1 MALMAT
7 MTLNQKSK
15 VERRYKAPWGERRNK
30 EIEIGS
36 YRPLIRFSA
45 SLSSLASPM
54 TVILFPCCTENR
66 SGLLINSTLRR
77 SRHITALI
85 TAETVQINSTTPS
98 LQNPYYCGLLW
109 LWNTEVT
116 FTLTP
121 LATPFNL
128 NWMNVVWRHNR
139 DFQACFY
146 YPRMFSRSQAQ
157 IYGEGEK
164 VRSTYC
170 ALSCVRGK
178 RLFYQHSSI
187 NLSYSYTWQVSKVW
201 ETSNLILDSI
211 VKEEQH
217 LPSLS
222 RTLPPWPR
230 IC

>member
-7 MTLNQKSK
+7 MRLNQKI
-15 VERRYKAPWGERRNK
+15 KASWGERRNK
-30 EIEIGS
+30 GIEIGS

-45 SLSSLASPM
+45 LSSLASPM
-54 TVILFPCCTENR
+54 TVILFPCCTEKR

-85 TAETVQINSTTPS
+85 TAETVQINSTTHS

-128 NWMNVVWRHNR
+128 NWMNVVRRHNR

-157 IYGEGEK
+157 IYGEGAK
-164 VRSTYC
+164 VQG
-170 ALSCVRGK
+170 A
-178 RLFYQHSSI
+178 HS
-187 NLSYSYTWQVSKVW
+187 V
-201 ETSNLILDSI
+201 
-211 VKEEQH
+211 H
-217 LPSLS
+217 LHA
-222 RTLPPWPR
+222 
-230 IC
+230 